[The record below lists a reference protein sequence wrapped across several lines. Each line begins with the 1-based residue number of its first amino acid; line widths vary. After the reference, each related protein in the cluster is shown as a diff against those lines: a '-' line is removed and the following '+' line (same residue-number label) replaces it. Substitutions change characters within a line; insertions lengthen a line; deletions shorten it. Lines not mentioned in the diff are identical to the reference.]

1 MNLREMLR
9 GYIYEED
16 FKLIYQKKGLN
27 IVNYKLIDHFEETKI
42 IVRVENG
49 NIEIKGKNLTVAKLL
64 NDELLITGK
73 IKNIELNV
81 ND

>member
-1 MNLREMLR
+1 MNLKEMLR
-9 GYIYEED
+9 GYIYEND
-16 FKLIYQKKGLN
+16 FKLIYQSKGLN